1 MVVSPASRS
10 CSGQSSGRADREGV
24 PCHTGAATGSIV
36 TVEGA
41 RFLVEPPG
49 LGVPG
54 DDGER
59 EGPVPEA
66 ASSPPCAW
74 GLRKA
79 WRSALRAS
87 EVRIGAPLG
96 PCHAMA
102 AAKALAPSPEAGRF
116 HGGGHLLRALNA
128 HALLILITVATNVR
142 AEEGQERGPA
152 VSTAP
157 RVHHPRPLEVPGG
170 GSDPQSPSLLS
181 RAVGTAS
188 LPGRIAVQWTGPCE
202 HG

>member
-1 MVVSPASRS
+1 MVASPASRS
-10 CSGQSSGRADREGV
+10 CSGQSSGRANREGV

-59 EGPVPEA
+59 EGPVTEA

-74 GLRKA
+74 GLRKP

-116 HGGGHLLRALNA
+116 HGGGSPPPS
-128 HALLILITVATNVR
+128 T
-142 AEEGQERGPA
+142 ERSRTPHFDH
-152 VSTAP
+152 
-157 RVHHPRPLEVPGG
+157 RRHQREGG
-170 GSDPQSPSLLS
+170 GRTGARSGCIDSSPRASPAPSGSSGRWVRSMEPLS
-181 RAVGTAS
+181 PLPCRGHCVPPWPHCSAVDGT
-188 LPGRIAVQWTGPCE
+188 V
-202 HG
+202 